1 MKKSWRLWGGLLLVV
16 VLLAALFY
24 TRVYQPKSTYQ
35 TLQPTQGEFKVW
47 VQGLGELG
55 AQRFYP
61 LGFTGNGRLT
71 ATQVD
76 QGDKVAKGQLLAQL
90 DAAELTATLGEMQ
103 ALQSKTRLEVKA
115 SLQDIELNQE
125 RYDLAKLAHNRNKSL
140 LKRKMISQA
149 VFDQSESAMMQADI
163 AVKSARTRLTLV
175 KAELQRIE
183 KSLEVI
189 EVKLNN
195 LKLYAPENLFVVER
209 LAEAGESVVPG
220 QAIFKV
226 LEPQSLWVKAYIDE
240 RVSGKLALNQ
250 PAEIVL
256 RSKSKQQ
263 YQGFVKRI
271 DAQSDAVTLE
281 RVVYIGFQSD
291 LPPPFLFEQAQVK
304 IHTDTL
310 PDVWI
315 LPNKVLSM
323 HKEQQG
329 VWLKQDGRAQFV
341 PLTIAAANPQAFAL
355 AKQDNP
361 QLNADS
367 VLIVPDK
374 SKKPLFKG
382 ARVFP

>member
-1 MKKSWRLWGGLLLVV
+1 MKKSWRIWAVLAVLVIGLG
-16 VLLAALFY
+16 ALFY
-24 TRVYQPKSTYQ
+24 HKVYQPKSTYQ
-35 TLQPTQGEFKVW
+35 TVQPMQGEFAVW
-47 VQGLGELG
+47 VQGLGELD

-61 LGFTGNGRLT
+61 LGFTGNGRLIET
-71 ATQVD
+71 LVD
-76 QGDKVAKGQLLAQL
+76 QGDKVQKGQLLAQL
-90 DAAELTATLGEMQ
+90 DAAELQATYGEMQ
-103 ALQSKTRLEVKA
+103 ALQNKTSLEVKA
-115 SLQDIELNQE
+115 NLQDIELNQE

-140 LKRKMISQA
+140 LKRKMISQS

-189 EVKLNN
+189 EVKLDN
-195 LKLYAPENLFVVER
+195 LKLYAPEDLLVVER
-209 LAEAGESVVPG
+209 LAESGQSVVPG

-226 LEPQSLWVKAYIDE
+226 LEPQSLWVKAYVDE

-250 PAEIVL
+250 PAEITL
-256 RSKSKQQ
+256 RSQAQ
-263 YQGFVKRI
+263 TYQGFVKRI

-281 RVVYIGFQSD
+281 RVAYIAFQPP

-310 PDVWI
+310 QDVWI

-323 HKEQQG
+323 HNEQQG
-329 VWLKQDGRAQFV
+329 VWLKQNGRTQFM
-341 PLTIAAANPQAFAL
+341 PLSIAASNPQQFAL
-355 AKQDNP
+355 AKEANP
-361 QLNADS
+361 QLSAES
-367 VLIVPDK
+367 ELIVPDK
-374 SKKPLFKG
+374 SKKPLFDG